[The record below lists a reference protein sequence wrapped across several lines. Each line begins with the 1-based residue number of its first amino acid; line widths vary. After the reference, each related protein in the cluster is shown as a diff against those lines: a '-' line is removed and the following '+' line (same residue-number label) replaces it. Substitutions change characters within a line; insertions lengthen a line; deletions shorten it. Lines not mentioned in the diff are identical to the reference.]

1 MTATGYFSAHA
12 IVGRNYCSITLSVT
26 NGYIYLGLK
35 VTYNWYLTGITILL
49 LFLSLADTF
58 IWDLGQAQVLILKS
72 TFADPSFRNGL
83 QNLYPES

>member
-49 LFLSLADTF
+49 SLTDTF
-58 IWDLGQAQVLILKS
+58 IWDLSQAQVLILKS